1 MAQNLIQ
8 NTLSLLSATNRIE
21 TPFIK
26 VTIGEF
32 TFGVYEENNLNDVSQ
47 EGWYKKANIKYPNYV
62 QSLSITKINGQV
74 NQYSLKIIYPI
85 RPGDDPN
92 FFEKVFSSVSDSRKI
107 VFSYGDLSAPE
118 YIYKNEQA
126 IITKVGTTFD
136 LKGATIAYN
145 VDAISSASLAYSTKR
160 PFAEWYGKPSE
171 RIKWLLNNP
180 NYGLKELF
188 YGMTNSTLVD
198 QLHLIASDDKEVE
211 LKRKDNMTSLDYLK
225 YLVSCMIPDDQ
236 VATKNISKTF
246 YILTIHDEAEN
257 ETINNIST
265 RVLGGPY
272 FKISA
277 VTKNVDKPDAYNLT
291 IGYPSG
297 NVITQFAIQNNENY
311 SIYYNWQGKL
321 SSNDYVER
329 VNGRTG
335 EVDRVYSPVISS
347 GNITHSTKPEDITWW
362 SKVTEYPIS
371 ASITLKGL
379 LRPALLM
386 EYVRLQVLFHG
397 KKHISSGLYIITKQV
412 DTIDFSGYRTQLN
425 LTKINGDPDM
435 EVGL

>member
-8 NTLSLLSATNRIE
+8 NTLSLLASTNRIE

-32 TFGVYEENNLNDVSQ
+32 TFGVWEQHKLSETSQ
-47 EGWYKKANIKYPNYV
+47 DGWYRKANIKYPNYV
-62 QSLSITKINGQV
+62 QSLNITKINGQV
-74 NQYSLKIIYPI
+74 NEYTLNLTYPI

-92 FFEKVFSSVSDSRKI
+92 FFEKVFSSVSDTRKI

-118 YIYKNEQA
+118 YIYRDEQA
-126 IITKVGTTFD
+126 IITKVGTTFN
-136 LKGATIAYN
+136 LKGATINYT
-145 VDAISSASLAYSTKR
+145 VSAISSAFLGYSTKR
-160 PFAEWYGKPSE
+160 PFEQWYGKPSQ

-180 NYGLKELF
+180 DYGLKDLF
-188 YGMTNSTLVD
+188 YGMTNIDLVN
-198 QLHLIASDDKEVE
+198 QLQLIAGDDKEVQ
-211 LKRKDNMTSLDYLK
+211 LQRKDNMTSLDYLK
-225 YLVSCMIPDDQ
+225 YLVSCMIPDDE
-236 VATKNISKTF
+236 VGTKNISKTF

-272 FKISA
+272 FKVTA
-277 VTKNVDKPDAYNLT
+277 VTKNIDKPDAYNLT

-297 NVITQFAIQNNENY
+297 NIITDFGIQNNENY

-329 VNGRTG
+329 VNGKTG
-335 EVDRVYSPVISS
+335 EIDRVYSPVITS
-347 GNITHSTKPEDITWW
+347 GNDTHSTKADDITWW
-362 SKVTEYPIS
+362 SKVTQYPIS
-371 ASITLKGL
+371 ATIKLKGL

-386 EYVRLQVLFHG
+386 EYVRLNVLFHG

-412 DTIDFSGYRTQLN
+412 DTIDGSGYRTQLN